1 LEDTGD
7 VVPELDPQRLVQSHR
22 LANSLHLL
30 GCCLTPGECIGRIA
44 GYQSSEEKNKD
55 EQAKELD
62 G

>member
-1 LEDTGD
+1 MEDTGD

-30 GCCLTPGECIGRIA
+30 GCCLPSGEGIRWIA
-44 GYQSSEEKNKD
+44 GYQSSEEKDKG